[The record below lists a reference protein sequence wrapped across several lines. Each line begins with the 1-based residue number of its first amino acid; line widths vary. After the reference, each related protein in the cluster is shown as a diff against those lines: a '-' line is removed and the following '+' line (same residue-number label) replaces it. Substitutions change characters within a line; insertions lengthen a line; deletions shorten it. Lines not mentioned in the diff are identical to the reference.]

1 MVRHSFILVAA
12 LSLAACGGGD
22 SILEQPASAAL
33 SAGATA
39 GGSAIGNGNGNGSGN
54 GSSLPVVTKLRGD
67 DSGRPAWGG
76 WAWGDVPADAVA
88 RAGFDWFETGYPGD
102 TKTNQILLAANV
114 RPFAYINLGELDP
127 VLAGQAKYTGSVL
140 RTNGDWG
147 TQLVDVTDASW
158 QDWLVRRADEAYQ
171 GGSRGI
177 KWDVATPDVPPGKNR
192 GDVNDAI
199 ASVMQRILQKH
210 PDLKFVFNQG
220 FEFALAYP
228 QFAHGLETE
237 GLFAATGSASGY
249 LKPWNDPYYWGPQYQ
264 QAKQVQTKGVPVFVA
279 EYADPLSQQAK
290 DLYGAIAADGFVPY
304 ITSDHWNVRGMGLGV
319 NPGW

>member
-12 LSLAACGGGD
+12 LSLAACGGGGW
-22 SILEQPASAAL
+22 ILEQPASAAL

-177 KWDVATPDVPPGKNR
+177 KWEWPIRHPAGQEPRRREPRDRVGDAADPPGSTPTSSSSSTR
-192 GDVNDAI
+192 GSSPHWPTRSSRT
-199 ASVMQRILQKH
+199 ASR
-210 PDLKFVFNQG
+210 PR
-220 FEFALAYP
+220 
-228 QFAHGLETE
+228 
-237 GLFAATGSASGY
+237 ASSPRPGPPAGTS
-249 LKPWNDPYYWGPQYQ
+249 KPSNDPSYWGPQYQ

-279 EYADPLSQQAK
+279 EYANPLSR
-290 DLYGAIAADGFVPY
+290 AAVGSVRRDRRRRFRALHHERPLEF
-304 ITSDHWNVRGMGLGV
+304 RGMGLGV